1 MMSYQP
7 QGEAK
12 PMVGKPPAGRYVV
25 VIKEMNTERAL
36 SGNCDTTRFKFEVT
50 EGDYRG
56 KSIWSKLNSNHV
68 SSEDSNEISR
78 KLFDAL
84 CWALRMPQGWTEPN
98 AVLDK
103 PILLDVYMGKEY
115 NGKIPYEM
123 SSFEQVS
130 TAPIAPLPQALPPQQ
145 AAASQPQQAV
155 NPNMNTNNGQQAPL
169 QWQPPG
175 R

>member
-12 PMVGKPPAGRYVV
+12 PMVGRPPAGRYVV

-36 SGNCDTTRFKFEVT
+36 SGNCDTTRFRFEVT
-50 EGDYRG
+50 EGDYKG

-68 SSEDSNEISR
+68 SSKESNEISE
-78 KLFDAL
+78 KLLDAL
-84 CWALRMPQGWTEPN
+84 CYALRMPQGWTDKN
-98 AVLDK
+98 AVFNK
-103 PILLDVYMGKEY
+103 PICLDVYMGKEY
-115 NGKIPYEM
+115 NGKIPYEI

-130 TAPIAPLPQALPPQQ
+130 MQPIAPLPQALPPQQ
-145 AAASQPQQAV
+145 AAAPQPQQAV
-155 NPNMNTNNGQQAPL
+155 NTNMNASNGQQTPL

>member
-1 MMSYQP
+1 
-7 QGEAK
+7 
-12 PMVGKPPAGRYVV
+12 
-25 VIKEMNTERAL
+25 
-36 SGNCDTTRFKFEVT
+36 
-50 EGDYRG
+50 
-56 KSIWSKLNSNHV
+56 
-68 SSEDSNEISR
+68 
-78 KLFDAL
+78 
-84 CWALRMPQGWTEPN
+84 MPNGWTDVK
-98 AVLDK
+98 AVFDK

-115 NGKIPYEM
+115 NDKIPYEIG
-123 SSFEQVS
+123 SFEQVS

>member
-12 PMVGKPPAGRYVV
+12 PMVGRPPAGRYVV
-25 VIKEMNTERAL
+25 VIKQLETERAL
-36 SGNCDTTRFKFEVT
+36 SGNCDTTRFKFEVA
-50 EGDYRG
+50 EGDYKG
-56 KSIWSKLNSNHV
+56 KAIWSKLNSNHV
-68 SSEDSNEISR
+68 SSKESNEISQT
-78 KLFDAL
+78 KFDAL
-84 CWALRMPQGWTEPN
+84 CYALRMPGGWTDVK

-115 NGKIPYEM
+115 NGKIPYEIG
-123 SSFEQVS
+123 SFEQTS
-130 TAPIAPLPQALPPQQ
+130 SAPIAPLPQALPTQQ

-155 NPNMNTNNGQQAPL
+155 NTNMNPNNGQQAPL